1 MSTPTTERYQPY
13 WFECSALLA
22 HGVSVK
28 RLSGCVWARS
38 QEHALELG
46 AYHFRERYKQY
57 VEEGE
62 LDAPNTIKYESWVL
76 PYQADPCFNPRQPLF
91 CWTPTQCR
99 GHTACPRNRSC
110 TE

>member
-1 MSTPTTERYQPY
+1 MTQAQNI
-13 WFECSALLA
+13 FV
-22 HGVSVK
+22 GVY
-28 RLSGCVWARS
+28 A
-38 QEHALELG
+38 
-46 AYHFRERYKQY
+46 FNDT
-57 VEEGE
+57 EEGE

-76 PYQADPCFNPRQPLF
+76 PYQADPCFNPRQPSF